1 MASKTTTVS
10 DGTPECMN
18 IIYRQQSNMNVLTRI
33 PTNSYETIFQG
44 HASIN

>member
-18 IIYRQQSNMNVLTRI
+18 IIYRQQSNMNVLTRT